1 MSAAIVTHPGMKM
14 TYSQKLAIPKQSKA
28 AWFTSFGQNVAWGNQ
43 EPMSP
48 INPATLIAVPTER
61 ISSLARP
68 KKHQLKPDI
77 YIPEFYYSCGRTS
90 QIWQLNSS
98 AMTASPSDRISYLAR
113 HKTAPAGHIE
123 HRPQFVYGCG
133 RTSSIW
139 QSQPRARSW
148 SNPVV
153 RPRTAELARP
163 KQTHSDYRPNRQ
175 VETIVSATAMSATP
189 SEYIESLARP
199 KSRPG
204 GPFRDPQWTVPT
216 AALQATPSDRVM
228 DLAKPKRLA
237 DGYQLSREVVW
248 RISTGAK
255 NAMASNRLDD
265 LSKPIIRDTMD
276 HVQFNPDAFNV
287 SEAAKK
293 AKASARIEELSQPIT
308 RGV

>member
-1 MSAAIVTHPGMKM
+1 
-14 TYSQKLAIPKQSKA
+14 
-28 AWFTSFGQNVAWGNQ
+28 
-43 EPMSP
+43 
-48 INPATLIAVPTER
+48 
-61 ISSLARP
+61 
-68 KKHQLKPDI
+68 
-77 YIPEFYYSCGRTS
+77 
-90 QIWQLNSS
+90 
-98 AMTASPSDRISYLAR
+98 
-113 HKTAPAGHIE
+113 
-123 HRPQFVYGCG
+123 
-133 RTSSIW
+133 
-139 QSQPRARSW
+139 
-148 SNPVV
+148 
-153 RPRTAELARP
+153 
-163 KQTHSDYRPNRQ
+163 
-175 VETIVSATAMSATP
+175 MSATP

-255 NAMASNRLDD
+255 NAMASNRSVNIHKAIYTLKKQFLFLFRLDD